1 MTHLAPLFRFA
12 TYPADA
18 LIAMSGANEGDPI
31 GLSDSAVPGDTY
43 RLMRQAQRERLAIC
57 NSEDDGGPLVARDS
71 EVGTPGDPLRIAACH
86 TLMGPRGD
94 VIEILVLMRG
104 DLALPDLHIMPL
116 SPLRPGVEYE
126 LIGCEVD
133 RAPDRFADVASVS
146 FLAGTH
152 LTRSDGT
159 QAKVEDLVVGD
170 ALLTRNHGP
179 QPIRWI
185 GQQTRRAIG
194 AAAPIRISAG
204 TLNVAR
210 DLRLTPQHR
219 LFIWQRRD
227 EVGAG
232 RAEVMVKADLLVND
246 TTVIREEGGHVDS
259 YQLVFDTHEII
270 YAEGIAVE
278 SLLVTSHMQMQL
290 PDDLTLDATERD
302 QSGKAMLEVDERAL
316 GSSKDAAARLTR
328 ASRGTE

>member
-1 MTHLAPLFRFA
+1 MTQLAPLFRFA

-31 GLSDSAVPGDTY
+31 GLGDAALPGDTY
-43 RLMRQAQRERLAIC
+43 RLSKRAEPRHLAIAD
-57 NSEDDGGPLVARDS
+57 SAEQGPT
-71 EVGTPGDPLRIAACH
+71 VGRGSAVGRPGEPLNIAACH
-86 TLMGPRGD
+86 TFMGPRGELID
-94 VIEILVLMRG
+94 VLVLERTG
-104 DLALPDLHIMPL
+104 HDGVRIELLPLTALKHDQ
-116 SPLRPGVEYE
+116 EYE

-133 RAPDRFADVASVS
+133 SAPDRFGDIASVS

-152 LTRSDGT
+152 VTLANGS
-159 QAKVEDLVVGD
+159 QAKVQDLRVGD
-170 ALLTRNHGP
+170 RVLTRNHGAK
-179 QPIRWI
+179 PIRWI
-185 GQQTRRAIG
+185 AQQTRRAIG

-204 TLNVAR
+204 TLNTAR

-232 RAEVMVKADLLVND
+232 RAEVMVKADLLVNG

-278 SLLVTSHMQMQL
+278 SL
-290 PDDLTLDATERD
+290 
-302 QSGKAMLEVDERAL
+302 
-316 GSSKDAAARLTR
+316 
-328 ASRGTE
+328 